1 MNIDIVLLNG
11 PSSSGKS
18 SISRELQRKLNANGF
33 DSIIISLDD
42 YLKMSVDEPIWE
54 DDVFAIIQKMYEDI
68 SQALQLNKKVIV
80 DHVITSE
87 RIYEALLKAIAGYN
101 MKRVMVKC
109 SIDILRKREVERA
122 NRFIGSAEA
131 SLEYLFPKNGYDLII
146 NSEQTSPA
154 KSAELILEKYFKG
167 K

>member
-1 MNIDIVLLNG
+1 
-11 PSSSGKS
+11 
-18 SISRELQRKLNANGF
+18 
-33 DSIIISLDD
+33 
-42 YLKMSVDEPIWE
+42 MSVDEPIWE

>member
-1 MNIDIVLLNG
+1 VNIDIVLLNG